1 MNKKL
6 QTKEE
11 ELELIEKQREE
22 LLDVYRRSKHSG
34 NTKLINE
41 AFDFALKAHDGQRRK
56 SGEAYIFHP
65 IAVARI
71 VAEEIG
77 LGSTTIAAALL
88 HDVVEDCEYSVDDI
102 KRYFGA
108 DIASIVDGVTKIS
121 GGIFGE
127 KANKNSSAQAENF
140 RKLLIMM
147 SYDIRILL
155 IKLADRL
162 HNMRTLGSMPPAKQS
177 KIVGET
183 EYIYSLLASRL
194 GFYKIKTE
202 MEDLCLKY
210 DHSDSYIEIND
221 KLEKMRD
228 KLDER
233 YESFIYP
240 IEEKLRANGIK
251 YEIQKRIKSPY
262 SIWKKMSNQNINF
275 NKIRDI
281 MAVRIIFE
289 LDESSSEKVICWK
302 IYGLLNEIYRI
313 NARRTRNWLDKPKEN
328 GYEALHVTIYSGP
341 FEEVEVQ
348 IRSQRMH
355 QIAERGVAAHWKYK
369 ESTEKK
375 QSGYDMDDELDQWL
389 SRIKKALEDPD
400 ADTASVIEEIIESM
414 SKSKITVFTPKAELI
429 EMNKGATVLD
439 FAFHLHTEM
448 GYRAIAAEVNKKM
461 VNLDHVLENGDSI
474 KIITSDKS
482 NPKKEWEDILTTQ
495 YAKNKLKKYFKNK
508 ETDAINKGK
517 RDLEEILEKN
527 GRNADVINRLLS
539 VLGLST
545 RTELH
550 LLIGEGSITEEEITR
565 ILEEK
570 EGDVSKDKIKAGN
583 TYKLN
588 ELKLDQTFKRAS
600 CCHPIPGDDIIGYV
614 DRDDVIVVHRKDCD
628 KALKIKSLEGH
639 RLTHVEWIGQL
650 NNTYNEMIEVEGI
663 NKKGIVNEIL
673 EVISKKSNVDISDIS
688 VKLVGELFSGRF
700 VVLVHTQKE
709 LNTLME
715 DILKVSGVTTVKR
728 GK

>member
-108 DIASIVDGVTKIS
+108 DIAKIVNGVTKIS
-121 GGIFGE
+121 GGIFGG

-140 RKLLIMM
+140 RKLLITM

-210 DHSDSYIEIND
+210 DHLDSYIEIND

-289 LDESSSEKVICWK
+289 SDESSSEKVICWK
-302 IYGLLNEIYRI
+302 IYGLLNEIY
-313 NARRTRNWLDKPKEN
+313 NMVSDRTRNWLDKPKEN
-328 GYEALHVTIYSGP
+328 GYEALHVTIYSGS
-341 FEEVEVQ
+341 FGEVEVQ

-375 QSGYDMDDELDQWL
+375 QSGYDMDAELKQWL
-389 SRIKKALEDPD
+389 RRIKKALEDPD

-439 FAFHLHTEM
+439 FAFHLHTDM
-448 GYRAIAAEVNKKM
+448 GYRAIAGEVNKKM

-474 KIITSDKS
+474 KIITSDTS
-482 NPKKEWEDILTTQ
+482 NPKKEWEDILTTKKAQ
-495 YAKNKLKKYFKNK
+495 NELKKYFKNK

-527 GRNADVINRLLS
+527 GRNADVINRLLN

-545 RTELH
+545 QKELH
-550 LLIGEGSITEEEITR
+550 LLIGEGSITEEEITQ

-673 EVISKKSNVDISDIS
+673 EVISKKSNVDISDIN